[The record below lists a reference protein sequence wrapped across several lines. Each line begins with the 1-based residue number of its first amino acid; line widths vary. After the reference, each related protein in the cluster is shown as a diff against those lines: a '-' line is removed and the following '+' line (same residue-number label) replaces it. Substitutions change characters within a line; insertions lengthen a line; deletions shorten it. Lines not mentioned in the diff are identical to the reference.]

1 MPFNKAG
8 CGRRLMHRCNIAA
21 RASVAAIDQG
31 NMAMA
36 RATKPSGGRRSL
48 AGRAHDRDAF
58 VESKARHGGSFCG
71 KSFGWIII
79 RSVFARDAA
88 ALDSGRN
95 RNEVGELGAAG

>member
-1 MPFNKAG
+1 
-8 CGRRLMHRCNIAA
+8 
-21 RASVAAIDQG
+21 VAAIDQG
-31 NMAMA
+31 SMAMA